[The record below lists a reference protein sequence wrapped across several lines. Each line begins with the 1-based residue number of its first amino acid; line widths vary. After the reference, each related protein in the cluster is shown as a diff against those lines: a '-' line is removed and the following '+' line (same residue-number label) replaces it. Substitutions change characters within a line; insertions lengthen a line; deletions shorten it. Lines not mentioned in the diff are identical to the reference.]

1 MINFYCT
8 YCGQPIEA
16 GEELAS
22 SNSFCPSCGKEI
34 KVPPIQQ
41 DRGQPPVSEPPES
54 TIDVN
59 ASETPREASL
69 PATQK
74 EADTGLG
81 GTILS
86 LVGSGVLILVV
97 VFFSRQC
104 GGFIGKKAAE
114 RELAERAAQTDYSSS
129 QSSTQSSIQDRLDE
143 FNLVGLTIS
152 LPGRPNER
160 TIPLP
165 DSVKAT
171 LRSKDSYL
179 YQNGTQTISVSSDVF
194 VEEFDFSSRCNLV
207 FEQLKKVDSNA
218 DQEQFSIDEVSGM
231 CFRFNAGDGTYCA
244 LLVFS
249 RETTVWQVQVLDVV
263 SRADSTKALSETIFS
278 SIQITP

>member
-34 KVPPIQQ
+34 NVPPIQP
-41 DRGQPPVSEPPES
+41 DHGQHPVPES
-54 TIDVN
+54 PEPTTDVN
-59 ASETPREASL
+59 APETPPDTSL

-86 LVGSGVLILVV
+86 LVGSGILILVV

-114 RELAERAAQTDYSSS
+114 RELAERATQTDYSSS
-129 QSSTQSSIQDRLDE
+129 QSSTQSSTQDTLDE

-152 LPGRPNER
+152 LPGKPNER

-179 YQNGTQTISVSSDVF
+179 YQNGTQTISVSRDVF
-194 VEEFDFSSRCNLV
+194 VEEFDFASRCDLV
-207 FEQLKKVDSNA
+207 FEQLKRVDAAA
-218 DQEQFSIDEVSGM
+218 DQREWPIDGVSG
-231 CFRFNAGDGTYCA
+231 RFFTFDAGDGTYCA
-244 LLVFS
+244 LLVFN
-249 RETTVWQVQVLDVV
+249 RGATLWQIQVLDAK
-263 SRADSTKALSETIFS
+263 SRSESTKSLSETIFS
-278 SIQITP
+278 SIKISG

>member
-34 KVPPIQQ
+34 KVPPIQP
-41 DRGQPPVSEPPES
+41 DRGQHPVPEPPEP
-54 TIDVN
+54 TTDVN
-59 ASETPREASL
+59 APETPRDTSL

-81 GTILS
+81 ITILS
-86 LVGSGVLILVV
+86 LVGSGILILVV

-114 RELAERAAQTDYSSS
+114 RELAERATQTVYSSS
-129 QSSTQSSIQDRLDE
+129 QSSTQDTLDE

-152 LPGRPNER
+152 LPGKPNER

-179 YQNGTQTISVSSDVF
+179 YQKGTQTISVSRDVF
-194 VEEFDFSSRCNLV
+194 VEEFEFTSRCNLV
-207 FEQLKKVDSNA
+207 FEQLKSVDPNA
-218 DQEQFSIDEVSGM
+218 DQRQFSIDGVSGM

-249 RETTVWQVQVLDVV
+249 RGTTVWQVQVLDVA
-263 SRADSTKALSETIFS
+263 SRSDNIKTLSETIFS
-278 SIQITP
+278 SIRITP